1 MSALTVE
8 ACGPGTTVQDAGRTG
23 FRRFGVSTAGAM
35 DRLALALANV
45 LVGNHPGTAAVEFT
59 LVGGRFRTVDTT
71 VAVAAVGA
79 FLTVDGRPI
88 PAGSGALAGPGASIA
103 VGPARGGVYAYLAVG
118 GGIDSPPA
126 MGSRSVHRRSAIGG
140 GPLGPGDMLPLGP
153 DGADVP
159 RRLPLPEPTTGPIR
173 LMFGPQDDHFTDA
186 ALAALTATDW
196 TVMPR
201 SDRMGCRLDGAVL
214 PHARG
219 FNIVSD
225 GVVPGS
231 VQVPGDGRPI
241 VLMRDCQTT
250 GGYPKI
256 ATVIGPDLD
265 RLAQVPPGGTV
276 RFAAVARTEAV
287 AAAAALR
294 QRIDGLAALARPA
307 GADPSSEDL
316 LALNLIGGV
325 VDATAVG

>member
-1 MSALTVE
+1 
-8 ACGPGTTVQDAGRTG
+8 
-23 FRRFGVSTAGAM
+23 
-35 DRLALALANV
+35 
-45 LVGNHPGTAAVEFT
+45 
-59 LVGGRFRTVDTT
+59 
-71 VAVAAVGA
+71 
-79 FLTVDGRPI
+79 
-88 PAGSGALAGPGASIA
+88 
-103 VGPARGGVYAYLAVG
+103 
-118 GGIDSPPA
+118 
-126 MGSRSVHRRSAIGG
+126 
-140 GPLGPGDMLPLGP
+140 
-153 DGADVP
+153 
-159 RRLPLPEPTTGPIR
+159 
-173 LMFGPQDDHFTDA
+173 MFGPQDDHFTDA